1 VEFTLQNSLGLT
13 ILQSRG
19 IFTRGYWY
27 WLGAAALVGYILVFN
42 ILVTFAL
49 GYFEPLGR
57 PQALVPEELLIE
69 KVENRAAISKRDKST
84 LPSSVHASSAANGA
98 GADGIQMGV
107 IALGQESGVQETSV
121 EVDDD
126 VEREGHV
133 QQKGMILP
141 FEPLALTFHNV
152 CYYVDMPSVSVF

>member
-1 VEFTLQNSLGLT
+1 VDKKIAVVSYKKLVEFTLQNSLGLT

-27 WLGAAALVGYILVFN
+27 WLGAAALVGYIVVFN

-98 GADGIQMGV
+98 GAGTRS
-107 IALGQESGVQETSV
+107 ALM
-121 EVDDD
+121 DF
-126 VEREGHV
+126 GHCSR
-133 QQKGMILP
+133 L
-141 FEPLALTFHNV
+141 
-152 CYYVDMPSVSVF
+152 Y

>member
-1 VEFTLQNSLGLT
+1 MLGIGLIILSLEQFL
-13 ILQSRG
+13 
-19 IFTRGYWY
+19 
-27 WLGAAALVGYILVFN
+27 LV
-42 ILVTFAL
+42 
-49 GYFEPLGR
+49 
-57 PQALVPEELLIE
+57 
-69 KVENRAAISKRDKST
+69 S
-84 LPSSVHASSAANGA
+84 
-98 GADGIQMGV
+98 DGIQMGV